1 MTDARTKIN
10 YKPLWKLL
18 IDRNMFKTE
27 LREKHL
33 FRGVQWLKWQTMNML
48 Q

>member
-10 YKPLWKLL
+10 YKSLGKLL
-18 IDRNMFKTE
+18 IDRNMPKTE

-33 FRGVQWLKWQTMNML
+33 FRGV
-48 Q
+48 